1 MKRLTDKRSWQQLK
15 AHYQEVKDRSIL
27 DLFSADDRRF
37 EHFSLETAGLFC
49 DFSKNSVDQQTLSL
63 LFALADDCNLRGAI
77 ERLFSGELVNVSEQL
92 PAWHTALRDP
102 DNHNDAIQATFSKM
116 RHWADAIREK
126 RYLSANGQ
134 PITDI
139 LHVGIGGSHL
149 GSAVIYDA
157 LGAISEPQLQC
168 HFITDEDQNA
178 LSKKLSQLNPST
190 TLVIV
195 VSKSFATAETIIN
208 AKRILPWLQSA
219 SDAALKKQL
228 VAVTASPDLAIALG
242 VLPENIFPVEDWVGG
257 RYSLWS
263 AVSLSVAIAFGWEL
277 FSELLSGAYAM
288 DQHFRSEPW
297 SQNLPVIIGLIGVWY
312 RNFFNAET
320 QAIIPYHA
328 ALRFLPTHLQQLHM
342 ESLGK
347 SVTQSGEAIDYNTG
361 AIIWGGVGPS
371 SQHSFHQLLLQGNC
385 RVPIDFIV
393 TQEDRRQYINCLAQA
408 SVLVQGEEPS
418 ESCRRIVGNVPSNM
432 MVMEKITAFS
442 LGALLAM
449 YEHRVFVQSVIWDIN
464 AFDQWGVECG
474 KSLAKRLLSDNFEG
488 LVDASTR
495 GLAIRCPPAD

>member
-1 MKRLTDKRSWQQLK
+1 MKPLTDKRAWRQLET
-15 AHYQEVKDRSIL
+15 HYQEVRDRSIS
-27 DLFSADDRRF
+27 DLFSADNGRF
-37 EHFSLETAGLFC
+37 EHFSLEAAGLFC
-49 DFSKNSVDQQTLSL
+49 DFSKNQADQQTLSL
-63 LFALADDCNLRGAI
+63 LFALADDCNLRAAI
-77 ERLFSGELVNVSEQL
+77 EKLFSGEIVNVSEQL

-102 DNHNDAIQATFSKM
+102 ENRNDAIQTAFSKM
-116 RHWADAIREK
+116 RHAAEAIREK
-126 RYLSANGQ
+126 RYLSASGQ

-149 GSAVIYDA
+149 GSAVIYEA
-157 LGAISEPQLQC
+157 LSAIRDTQLSC
-168 HFITDEDQNA
+168 HFITDEDQIA
-178 LSKKLSQLNPST
+178 LSKKLSQLDPST

-195 VSKSFATAETIIN
+195 VSKSFMTAETLIN

-219 SDAALKKQL
+219 SDAALQKQL
-228 VAVTASPDLAIALG
+228 LAVTASPDAAIALG
-242 VLPENIFPVEDWVGG
+242 VLSENIFPMEDWVGG

-263 AVSLSVAIAFGWEL
+263 AVSLSIVIAFGWEL

-288 DQHFRSEPW
+288 DQHFRSTPW
-297 SQNLPVIIGLIGVWY
+297 SQNLPVILGLLGVWY

-328 ALRFLPTHLQQLHM
+328 ALRLLPAHLQQLHM

-385 RVPIDFIV
+385 RAPIDFIV
-393 TQEDRRQYINCLAQA
+393 TQEDRTQYINCLAQA
-408 SVLVQGEEPS
+408 SVLLQGKGSS
-418 ESCRRIVGNVPSNM
+418 EFYRRIAGNVPSNM
-432 MVMEKITAFS
+432 LVMEKITAFS
-442 LGALLAM
+442 LGAILAM

-474 KSLAKRLLSDNFEG
+474 KHLAKRLLSDNFDG
-488 LVDASTR
+488 LVDPSTL
-495 GLAIRCPPAD
+495 GLAIRR